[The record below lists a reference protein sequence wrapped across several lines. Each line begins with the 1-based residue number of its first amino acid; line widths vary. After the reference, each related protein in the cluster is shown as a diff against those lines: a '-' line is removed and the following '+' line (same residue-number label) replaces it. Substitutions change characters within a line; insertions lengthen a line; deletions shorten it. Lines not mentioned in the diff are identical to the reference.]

1 MRDTWPTFVTGMSQ
15 TFTDKSV
22 VRSGHRRGNKPPENR
37 VLIWNDLD
45 KLFQYLQGL
54 AQKPESGFSSADLR
68 WVMAFARW
76 QVRNAE
82 R

>member
-1 MRDTWPTFVTGMSQ
+1 MSDARATFVTGMDQ
-15 TFTDKSV
+15 TFTGSGA
-22 VRSGHRRGNKPPENR
+22 VRSGHRKGNEPQKNR
-37 VLIWNDLD
+37 VFIWNDLD
-45 KLFQYLQGL
+45 KLFQYLHGV
-54 AQKPESGFSSADLR
+54 AQNPESGFSSADLR